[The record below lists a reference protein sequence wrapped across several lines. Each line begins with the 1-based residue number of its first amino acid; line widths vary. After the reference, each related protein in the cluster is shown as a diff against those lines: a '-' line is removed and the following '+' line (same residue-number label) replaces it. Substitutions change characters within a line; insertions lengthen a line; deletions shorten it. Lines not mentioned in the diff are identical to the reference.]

1 MKKSIFAAVALALL
15 APLAVL
21 EAQQGL
27 GRDQEVWTWSGPL
40 AAGQW
45 ARGHSVNGSIKFEA
59 SPDNQVHI
67 RAEKKS
73 SNNRRRGDSRDVAFG
88 LVRTATGITVCVLR
102 HGIDTCDEEGI
113 ESARRSNY
121 SSDWHADLTIQLP
134 RGAHA
139 SAETVNGGVRVA
151 GVSGEI
157 KASTVNGGVDVTTS
171 GGPVSATTVNGS
183 VRAEMGTASRKAM
196 RFKTVNGSVEV
207 SLPSETRADLD
218 ISTVNGSINTE
229 FPVTITGRWGPKSAR
244 GSINGG
250 GETISISTV
259 NGSVRLRRS

>member
-1 MKKSIFAAVALALL
+1 MKKTVFAALAF
-15 APLAVL
+15 AVL
-21 EAQQGL
+21 VPALGAQERM

-45 ARGHSVNGSIKFEA
+45 MNGHSVNGGVRFEP

-67 RAEKKS
+67 RAEK
-73 SNNRRRGDSRDVAFG
+73 RVRRGDVSDVSFTLIRTSNG
-88 LVRTATGITVCVLR
+88 LTLCVLR
-102 HGIDTCDEEGI
+102 EDHDDCTAEGI
-113 ESARRSNY
+113 TSRRQRRDGPDVSA
-121 SSDWHADLTIQLP
+121 DVTIQVP
-134 RGAHA
+134 RSVHVKAH
-139 SAETVNGGVRVA
+139 TVNGGVRVD
-151 GVSGEI
+151 GMSGEVL
-157 KASTVNGGVDVTTS
+157 ASTVNGGVNVTTS

-183 VRAEMGTASRKAM
+183 VKAEIGRASRERM

-207 SLPSETRADLD
+207 SLPGESRADLD

-229 FPVTITGRWGPKSAR
+229 FPITVTGRWGPKNAR
-244 GSINGG
+244 GTINGG